1 MDYSQ
6 WSRGESTMLIGKLAE
21 ATGVSRDTIR
31 FYERKGMF
39 SGYVSPGATNTYRQY
54 DEQIVDRIRMIK
66 QAQHFGFTLTEIA
79 KLMDEFGS
87 GRMPK
92 KKQILVLEEKIAMV
106 QVKLDELTKTRDYL
120 IEKLSFIRT
129 S

>member
-1 MDYSQ
+1 MVK
-6 WSRGESTMLIGKLAE
+6 GENTMLIGKLAE
-21 ATGVSRDTIR
+21 DTGVSRDTIR
-31 FYERKGMF
+31 FYERKGMIT
-39 SGYVSPGATNTYRQY
+39 GHISPGATNSYRQY

-79 KLMDEFGS
+79 KLIDEFGS

-92 KKQILVLEEKIAMV
+92 KKQIRVMEEKIAMV
-106 QVKLDELTKTRDYL
+106 QAKLDELTKTRDYL

>member
-1 MDYSQ
+1 
-6 WSRGESTMLIGKLAE
+6 MLIGKLAE

-31 FYERKGMF
+31 FYERKGMIK
-39 SGYVSPGATNTYRQY
+39 GHISPGTTNSYRQY
-54 DEQIVDRIRMIK
+54 DEQIVDRIRVIK

-79 KLMDEFGS
+79 KLIDEFGS

-92 KKQILVLEEKIAMV
+92 KKQIWVMEEKIAMV
-106 QVKLDELTKTRDYL
+106 QAKLDELTKTRDYL